1 MIKILVIAFTCFK
14 LHENNHLCGN
24 VASDKIVVEASEVK
38 FLVIDDTLDEVD
50 LVWIDMLEFNI
61 ASEETIVDVVELVVV
76 AVEVGIVVVV
86 TTAVVDVDV
95 LVVLVVEGGIVV
107 VVAANEIIQ
116 SLRNQLNLI
125 IKYN

>member
-1 MIKILVIAFTCFK
+1 M
-14 LHENNHLCGN
+14 HENTYLCGN

-38 FLVIDDTLDEVD
+38 FLVIDDTLDKVD

-116 SLRNQLNLI
+116 SLRNQLN
-125 IKYN
+125 